1 MFHKTNKVYSQ
12 LVYMYIYR
20 SSVTFLDENVEN
32 LYLLIPINLENKI
45 RNQGQI
51 SVITFKVW

>member
-20 SSVTFLDENVEN
+20 SSVTFLDEE
-32 LYLLIPINLENKI
+32 
-45 RNQGQI
+45 QI
-51 SVITFKVW
+51 KDTIEFGPLDETLNRLKSKYH

>member
-20 SSVTFLDENVEN
+20 SRVTFLDENVEN
-32 LYLLIPINLENKI
+32 HSNLYLEYCLIHLH
-45 RNQGQI
+45 
-51 SVITFKVW
+51 S